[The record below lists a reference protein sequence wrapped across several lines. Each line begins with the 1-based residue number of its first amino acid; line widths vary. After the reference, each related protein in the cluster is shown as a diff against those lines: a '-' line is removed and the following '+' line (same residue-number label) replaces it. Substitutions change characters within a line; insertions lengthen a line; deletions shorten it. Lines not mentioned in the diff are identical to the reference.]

1 MPRKKGRVTRR
12 KSKPYQSPKT
22 PPPTHKRKQWAEAS
36 MVGALNEVKKGK
48 YSINRIA
55 YMYGVPRSTLKD
67 RVTGRVKHGTNPGPS
82 PYLNK
87 EEEQKL
93 ANHLVHVAKLGYGK
107 TRKQVS
113 MLVEDLA
120 KKKGVLR
127 KNRISDGWWN
137 KFIKRQSELSLR
149 RADSTA
155 HIRMDSVNKES
166 IQHYY
171 DLLEST
177 LKEHN
182 LQDSPG
188 QIYNMD
194 ETGIPLDPRA
204 PNIIVKRGQKKVR
217 YRQSGKKEQISVIG
231 CGNAAGQ
238 SIPPMVIFEGKYL
251 NYEWTIGEVPG
262 TTYGMSDKGW
272 TDQELFLYWLKH
284 FLEYAN
290 PQRPLLLLLDGH
302 SSHFEL
308 SSIEMAQKKEVII
321 LCLPPH
327 TTHESQ
333 PLDSAVFG
341 PLKKHWTQVCHDFQQ
356 ANPGAVITKY
366 SFSKLFSQAWLDSL
380 SAHNLIAGF
389 KNCGVHPFNRSA
401 IEVLDDDDDDQS
413 RVTSSNSNATITAE
427 QQIQHSENPGPPI
440 EFEQDLITESMRSKF
455 EKRYE
460 EGYDLPDPLYQKWL
474 RITHPESVDSGTLTD
489 AFNDTPSESI
499 NNGTLT
505 DVFNDIPPESSDNGT
520 LADILDI
527 PPLSPV
533 QIIDGSHSTLLNPSA
548 AETISQSTIS
558 SSTTHLSG
566 SSTRASSKQQQP
578 AKKIHDTS
586 NQHAT
591 LLDEILAP
599 PKSKT
604 SASTRAITKARVL
617 TSKECLDIIREK
629 EMKKRAEEEEKQ
641 KRKKEREEKRK
652 KAQEEK
658 ERKAQE
664 KAKKLAEKAEK
675 TRRVEEA
682 KAKQLEQRERRLQEK
697 METTKLITNTSTSGV
712 SSLLGK
718 RSSVSNN
725 RSRAKITNV
734 NGIEADSSNENQC
747 CVCFAEYEE
756 EDEWVQCTCKRWLHE
771 DCIIDVIEDLNGLPR
786 LCPYCLS

>member
-1 MPRKKGRVTRR
+1 MPRKKGRVARR
-12 KSKPYQSPKT
+12 KSKPYQSSKA
-22 PPPTHKRKQWAEAS
+22 PPTHKRKQWTETS
-36 MVGALNEVKKGK
+36 MVGALKEVKRGK
-48 YSINRIA
+48 YSINRVA

-67 RVTGRVKHGTNPGPS
+67 RVTGKVKHGTNPGPR

-87 EEEQKL
+87 EEEKKL
-93 ANHLVHVAKLGYGK
+93 ANHLVYVAKIGYGK

-113 MLVEDLA
+113 MLVEGVA
-120 KKKGVLR
+120 KQKGVLR

-171 DLLEST
+171 DLLETT

-182 LQDSPG
+182 LQDCPG

-194 ETGIPLDPRA
+194 ETGIPLDPRP

-262 TTYGMSDKGW
+262 TTYGMSEKGW
-272 TDQELFLYWLKH
+272 TDQQLFLYWLKH
-284 FLEYAN
+284 FLHYAN

-308 SSIEMAQKKEVII
+308 ASIEMACKKEVII

-341 PLKKHWTQVCHDFQQ
+341 PLKKHWTGVCHDFQQ

-366 SFSKLFSQAWLDSL
+366 SFSRLFSQAWLDSL

-401 IEVLDDDDDDQS
+401 IEVLDDNCVNEP
-413 RVTSSNSNATITAE
+413 RVTIVESSNSNATIAGE
-427 QQIQHSENPGPPI
+427 QLQHSENPGPPI
-440 EFEQDLITESMRSKF
+440 EFEEDLSEILTETMRLKF
-455 EKRYE
+455 ERRYK

-474 RITHPESVDSGTLTD
+474 KITHPESVD
-489 AFNDTPSESI
+489 
-499 NNGTLT
+499 
-505 DVFNDIPPESSDNGT
+505 NGT
-520 LADILDI
+520 LADIFSDI

-533 QIIDGSHSTLLNPSA
+533 QITDDSHSTLLNP
-548 AETISQSTIS
+548 
-558 SSTTHLSG
+558 
-566 SSTRASSKQQQP
+566 
-578 AKKIHDTS
+578 
-586 NQHAT
+586 
-591 LLDEILAP
+591 
-599 PKSKT
+599 
-604 SASTRAITKARVL
+604 
-617 TSKECLDIIREK
+617 
-629 EMKKRAEEEEKQ
+629 
-641 KRKKEREEKRK
+641 
-652 KAQEEK
+652 AQ
-658 ERKAQE
+658 
-664 KAKKLAEKAEK
+664 
-675 TRRVEEA
+675 
-682 KAKQLEQRERRLQEK
+682 
-697 METTKLITNTSTSGV
+697 
-712 SSLLGK
+712 
-718 RSSVSNN
+718 
-725 RSRAKITNV
+725 
-734 NGIEADSSNENQC
+734 
-747 CVCFAEYEE
+747 
-756 EDEWVQCTCKRWLHE
+756 
-771 DCIIDVIEDLNGLPR
+771 
-786 LCPYCLS
+786 